1 MSASSIA
8 LTVMCLIVAA
18 GAALGFYAGA
28 HRKMDLEQWAVGGR
42 GFGTLVI
49 WLLMAGEVYTTF
61 SFLGASGWAYSRGGP
76 ALYILG
82 YLSLAYVVSFYI
94 LPQLWEVARARKL
107 QTQSDFF
114 ETRYKSKN
122 LAAFVSIIGV
132 VFLIPY
138 IQLQLTGL
146 GIIVEVASSGAVAR
160 TAATVI
166 AAVVV
171 AAFVFT
177 SGVRAAAWISVVK
190 DILLLGAAVA
200 IGIVVPY
207 HYFHGIGPMFAAI
220 ARAHPAHL
228 TMPGA
233 TKNLGHAWYI
243 STVLLNSLGL
253 YMWPHNFGASFTAKS
268 GDVLRRNA
276 VVMPLYTITLP
287 LIFLAGFAALMV
299 IPGLKNGDLSLL
311 AVVQRTFPPWA
322 LGVIGG
328 AGALAAMV
336 PASIFTLTAATL
348 FAKNFYRSIF
358 APTMSDARV
367 AILARVMVGFVMAI
381 ALYFAMHSST
391 TLVNLLLWGYDG
403 VTQFFPGVVL
413 GLYWKRVTRAGVWSG
428 MAAGIATLAVLLLGK
443 HDPIFGVNAGF
454 VALCVN
460 FAVGAGVSL
469 LTPAERSGFH
479 ESLQTN
485 TDA

>member
-1 MSASSIA
+1 MSGSSIA
-8 LTVMCLIVAA
+8 LAVMCLIVAA

-28 HRKMDLEQWAVGGR
+28 HHKMDLEQWAVGGR
-42 GFGTLVI
+42 GFGTLLV
-49 WLLMAGEVYTTF
+49 WLLTAGEIYTTF

-76 ALYILG
+76 ALYILA
-82 YLSLAYVVSFYI
+82 YLSLGYVVSFYI
-94 LPQLWEVARARKL
+94 LPQLWEVARAHKL

-114 ETRYKSKN
+114 EKRYRSKN

-138 IQLQLTGL
+138 VQLQLTGF
-146 GIIVEVASSGAVAR
+146 GIIVEVASSGAVGR

-177 SGVRAAAWISVVK
+177 SGIRAAAWVSVVK
-190 DILLLGAAVA
+190 DILLLAAAVS
-200 IGIVVPY
+200 IGIAVPY

-233 TKNLGHAWYI
+233 TQNLGHAWFI
-243 STVLLNSLGL
+243 STVVLNSLGM

-268 GDVLRRNA
+268 GEVLRRNA

-287 LIFLAGFAALMV
+287 LLFLAGFAALMV
-299 IPGLKNGDLSLL
+299 VPGLSNGDMSLL
-311 AVVQRTFPPWA
+311 TVVQRTFPPWA
-322 LGVIGG
+322 LGMIGG

-348 FAKNFYRSIF
+348 FAKNFYRPIF
-358 APTMSDARV
+358 APTMSDAHV
-367 AILARVMVGFVMAI
+367 AKLARIMVGFVMAI
-381 ALYFAMHSST
+381 ALYFAMYSST

-413 GLYWKRVTRAGVWSG
+413 GLYWKRVTRRGVWSG

-443 HDPIFGVNAGF
+443 NDPVFGVNAGF

-460 FAVGAGVSL
+460 LAVVASVSL
-469 LTPAERSGFH
+469 LTTAERNGFH
-479 ESLQTN
+479 EPFQASTE
-485 TDA
+485 A

>member
-1 MSASSIA
+1 MSASSTA

-42 GFGTLVI
+42 GFGTLLI

-94 LPQLWEVARARKL
+94 LPQLWEVARAHKL

-114 ETRYKSKN
+114 ETRYRSKN

-367 AILARVMVGFVMAI
+367 AILARVMVGFVMAV

-428 MAAGIATLAVLLLGK
+428 MAAGIAALAVLLLGK

-454 VALCVN
+454 AALCVN
-460 FAVGAGVSL
+460 FAVVAGVSL

-479 ESLQTN
+479 ESLQTS
-485 TDA
+485 TEA